1 MNPGID
7 FGKGS
12 GTSFDF
18 AKMLDIVRARTLA
31 VNKKLENLG
40 PGDTF
45 DIAEMFEMQLLMNKL
60 SQLTEMAGG
69 VMAAAHS
76 ATQTMARNISK

>member
-12 GTSFDF
+12 KTGFDF
-18 AKMLDIVRARTLA
+18 KEMLDIVRARTKA
-31 VNKKLENLG
+31 VNDKLTDLG
-40 PGDTF
+40 PGDQF